1 MSIALVT
8 DSTCDLSKEVL
19 AGLDVTVVPLYILF
33 GETSFRQDVDLDTDA
48 FFKKQREALK
58 AGELPHTSQPTAGD
72 FLKVYRELLSGK
84 GDGKGHETIVSVHI
98 SSDMSGTIQS
108 ATMARD
114 ELREQFAK
122 ENKEADIRIVDSR
135 NVSIGLGF
143 LVIEADR
150 LLKEGKSADD
160 LVAALDDLIAR
171 VRVIFYVGT
180 LEYLHKGGRIGTARA
195 LLGALL
201 RLKLILQVK
210 DGRVQPLAK
219 VRKKDKL
226 FRKMIGIMKSD
237 CNKDVQG
244 MQDDGGAHPGHPV
257 HPCSKI
263 ALAHGDAP
271 ADRDSLLAVMPEEY
285 RDRIMPARIGG
296 VVGCH
301 AGPEVVG
308 IAYLRRSAK

>member
-8 DSTCDLSKEVL
+8 DSTCDLPKEVL

-33 GETSFRQDVDLDTDA
+33 GETSFRQDVDLDADA
-48 FFKKQREALK
+48 FFKKQRAALEG
-58 AGELPHTSQPTAGD
+58 GELPHTSQPTAAD
-72 FLKVYRELLSGK
+72 FLKVYRDLL
-84 GDGKGHETIVSVHI
+84 DKGHETIISVHI
-98 SSDMSGTIQS
+98 SAAMSGTIQS

-114 ELREQFAK
+114 EVREELAK

-135 NVSIGLGF
+135 TVSVGLGL

-150 LLKEGKSADD
+150 LVKEGKGADD
-160 LVAALDDLIAR
+160 LVAALEDMIAR
-171 VRVIFYVGT
+171 VRIIFYVGT

-226 FRKMIGIMKSD
+226 FRKMIEIVKRD
-237 CNKDVQG
+237 CP
-244 MQDDGGAHPGHPV
+244 GGEVSG
-257 HPCSKI
+257 KI
-263 ALAHGDAP
+263 TLAHGDAP
-271 ADRDSLLAVMPEEY
+271 ADRDSLHAVMPEEY
-285 RDRIMPARIGG
+285 RDRIVPARIGG

-308 IAYLRRSAK
+308 LAYLPGSAK

>member
-8 DSTCDLSKEVL
+8 DSTCDLPKEVL

-33 GETSFRQDVDLDTDA
+33 GDESFRQDVDLDTDA
-48 FFKKQREALK
+48 FFGKQRETLK
-58 AGELPHTSQPTAGD
+58 AGELPHTSQPTAAD
-72 FLKVYRELLSGK
+72 FLKVYRGLL
-84 GDGKGHETIVSVHI
+84 DKGHDTIVSVHI

-114 ELREQFAK
+114 ELREDLAK
-122 ENKEADIRIVDSR
+122 QDKNADIRIVNSR
-135 NVSIGLGF
+135 NVSVGLGL
-143 LVIEADR
+143 LVTEADR
-150 LLKEGKSADD
+150 LLKEGKSADE
-160 LVAALDDLIAR
+160 LVAALDDMIAT

-226 FRKMIGIMKSD
+226 FRKMIGIMQSD
-237 CNKDVQG
+237 CP
-244 MQDDGGAHPGHPV
+244 GGEVPGR
-257 HPCSKI
+257 I
-263 ALAHGDAP
+263 ALAHGDARP
-271 ADRDSLLAVMPEEY
+271 DYDSLLAVMPEEFKS
-285 RDRIMPARIGG
+285 RVMPARIGG

-308 IAYLRRSAK
+308 LAYLPGPAK